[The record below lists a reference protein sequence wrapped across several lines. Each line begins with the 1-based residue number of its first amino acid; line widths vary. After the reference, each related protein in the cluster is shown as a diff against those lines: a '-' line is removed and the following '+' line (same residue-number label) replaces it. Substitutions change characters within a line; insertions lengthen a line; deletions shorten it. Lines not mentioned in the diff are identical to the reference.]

1 MVTLLAGIVA
11 CDRDFDSDDIAVGV
25 IRFPAIQ
32 LQGDRVVIVTAGS
45 SYTDAGARA
54 LLGDEDIT
62 NTMETTNNLDLS
74 VPGIYTVDY
83 AVTTVNELGQES
95 TVTDQRTVIVP
106 PTSPNT
112 AVDLSGSYTRTTAA
126 GVAPATWTK
135 VAPGLYLNDNVG
147 GVIPPSVAVLPVY
160 VFHYANG
167 TISVPAQPVPNGYT
181 FTGANV
187 TLTPTG
193 YTLTI
198 PNTVGFGTGV
208 RTFVKQ

>member
-1 MVTLLAGIVA
+1 MIAVLASIVA

-32 LQGDRVVIVTAGS
+32 LQGDRVVIVPAGS
-45 SYTDAGARA
+45 TYTDAGARA

-62 NTMETTNNLDLS
+62 STMETSNNINLA

-95 TVTDQRTVIVP
+95 SVTDQRTVIVP

-112 AVDLSGSYTRTTAA
+112 TVDLSGTYTRTTAA
-126 GVAPATWTK
+126 GVAPVNWTK

-147 GVIPPSVAVLPVY
+147 GVIPPSIAVLPVY

-167 TISVPAQPVPNGYT
+167 TITIPAQPVPNGYT
-181 FTGANV
+181 FNGANI
-187 TLTPTG
+187 TLTPAG
-193 YTLTI
+193 YNLVI
-198 PNTVGFGTGV
+198 PNTVGFGTGTRV
-208 RTFVKQ
+208 LVKQ